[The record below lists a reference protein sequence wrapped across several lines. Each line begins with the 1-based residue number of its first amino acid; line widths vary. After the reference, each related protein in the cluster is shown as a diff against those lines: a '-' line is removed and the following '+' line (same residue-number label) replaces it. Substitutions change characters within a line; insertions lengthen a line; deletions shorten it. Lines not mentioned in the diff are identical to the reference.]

1 MISHLVK
8 YMHKQGIFLLIYLIS
23 HIKNVRQ
30 EIIHDE
36 VFLFPS
42 GKPRVCRTAVAH
54 PPLFQRA
61 LFSAIPFA

>member
-1 MISHLVK
+1 
-8 YMHKQGIFLLIYLIS
+8 MHKQGIIYLIS